1 MNSSQKGATMPKDQL
16 FNPADQVGRTP
27 EAIAAE
33 HLTVFLEI
41 KDAKQRLKDT
51 VAAHKGRIAELEE
64 KLATLEE
71 QHAMA
76 SGK

>member
-1 MNSSQKGATMPKDQL
+1 MKDAM
-16 FNPADQVGRTP
+16 FTDAEQVGRTP

-41 KDAKQRLKDT
+41 KDARQKLKDT
-51 VAAHKGRIAELEE
+51 IAAHKGHIAEMEAR
-64 KLATLEE
+64 LATLEE
-71 QHAMA
+71 QHQMA